1 MEMHDLHDITCQLT
15 EAQRL
20 YDICDYD
27 RSRIIAD
34 KVAGVL
40 EHAHREES
48 IEYSEAMRIF
58 GMASYRMNDLAM
70 ADGALVF
77 AYNARNKAGFGS
89 DDIAKEILMAL
100 SEVAILRNDTIRAN
114 EMLELLHTVSE

>member
-1 MEMHDLHDITCQLT
+1 MEMHDLHDITSQLT

-27 RSRIIAD
+27 RSRIVAD

-40 EHAHREES
+40 EYAHQEES

-89 DDIAKEILMAL
+89 DGIAKEILMAL

-114 EMLELLHTVSE
+114 EMLELLHTISE